1 MRSIPILILSTAI
14 LVASLS
20 ETFARVQT
28 QTGEITVAATY
39 KGKGTV
45 DATHEI
51 LVFLFDHPDPTA
63 DSMPMSMQSITKNGG
78 SVTFKGLS
86 TTTPVYIIMVYD
98 EKANYDGQS
107 GPPPEGH
114 PIGSYNKAG
123 KPIAVTPGAN
133 VKIAASFDESRRWGQ
148 TKK

>member
-1 MRSIPILILSTAI
+1 MRSTTIVILTAALI
-14 LVASLS
+14 IAQFGGLTAQ
-20 ETFARVQT
+20 A
-28 QTGEITVAATY
+28 QTGDITVTATY
-39 KGKGTV
+39 KGKGAV

-51 LVFLFDHPDPTA
+51 LVFLFDHPNPTA
-63 DSMPMSMQSITKNGG
+63 DSMPLAVQAITKNGG
-78 SVTFKGLS
+78 SATFKGLM
-86 TTTPVYIIMVYD
+86 TATPLYIIMVYD

-133 VKIAASFDESRRWGQ
+133 VKVAAVFDDSRRWGQ

>member
-1 MRSIPILILSTAI
+1 MRSNIIVALSAAI
-14 LVASLS
+14 VIATVAGM
-20 ETFARVQT
+20 AAQA
-28 QTGEITVAATY
+28 QTGDITVNVTY
-39 KGKGTV
+39 KGKGAV

-51 LVFLFDHPDPTA
+51 LVFLFDHPNPTG
-63 DSMPMSMQSITKNGG
+63 DSMPLGVQSITKNGDAA
-78 SVTFKGLS
+78 TFKGLG
-86 TTTPVYIIMVYD
+86 TATPLYLILVYD

-123 KPIAVTPGAN
+123 KPVAVTPGAN
-133 VKIAASFDESRRWGQ
+133 VKVAAVFDDSRRWGQ

>member
-1 MRSIPILILSTAI
+1 MRSTTILMLSTA
-14 LVASLS
+14 LALAALS
-20 ETFARVQT
+20 QVSARA

-45 DATHEI
+45 EATHEI

-86 TTTPVYIIMVYD
+86 TATPVYIIMVYD

>member
-1 MRSIPILILSTAI
+1 MHSKRVVILSAAMV
-14 LVASLS
+14 LALS
-20 ETFARVQT
+20 FATIAQA
-28 QTGEITVAATY
+28 QTGDITVNATY
-39 KGKGTV
+39 KGTGAV

-63 DSMPMSMQSITKNGG
+63 DSMPLGVQTITKNGDAA
-78 SVTFKGLS
+78 TFKGLS
-86 TTTPVYIIMVYD
+86 TATPLYIILVYD

-133 VKIAASFDESRRWGQ
+133 VKVAAVFDDSRRWGQ